1 MFVCPL
7 LMFNVGEFLQL
18 KFYPIFVQNCRQ
30 KEEVESLIQFI
41 RRRNRL
47 HVWFLSLTERL
58 SDPSYF
64 LPFSLYREPCNTAMF
79 DYYIFPTKTSYS
91 LVFEIKQFY
100 FYLLIVMQWNK
111 SILRKYLEK
120 DLADIIQKIIV
131 NKIEGAWD
139 KCRRPRAL

>member
-1 MFVCPL
+1 MSSSD
-7 LMFNVGEFLQL
+7 VGEFLQL

-79 DYYIFPTKTSYS
+79 NYYIFPTKTSYS
-91 LVFEIKQFY
+91 VVFKIKHFYFNPLVFME
-100 FYLLIVMQWNK
+100 LNK
-111 SILRKYLEK
+111 SILGNYLEK
-120 DLADIIQKIIV
+120 DLADMWQKTWYLSNILHKHDLKDLEIYA
-131 NKIEGAWD
+131 ET
-139 KCRRPRAL
+139 